1 MVTLDRR
8 SKKVLK
14 ELVKQ
19 FMNGVD
25 PDDKMIHAN
34 LPKMKLREVQ
44 SALTYLHGNG
54 LITYDVI
61 ETRPMRTY
69 IIRSVSYQA
78 GYLREFQWLT
88 FRNSILF
95 PAVVSLFV
103 SLIFH
108 TITILQ

>member
-1 MVTLDRR
+1 MILLDRR

-14 ELVKQ
+14 ELVKL
-19 FMNGVD
+19 FMADID
-25 PDDKMIHAN
+25 PDDKMIHSK
-34 LPKMKLREVQ
+34 LPEMKLSEVQ
-44 SALTYLHGNG
+44 SALTYLYGNG
-54 LITYDVI
+54 LINYDVV

-69 IIRSVSYQA
+69 IIRNVSYQA

-108 TITILQ
+108 AISNLR